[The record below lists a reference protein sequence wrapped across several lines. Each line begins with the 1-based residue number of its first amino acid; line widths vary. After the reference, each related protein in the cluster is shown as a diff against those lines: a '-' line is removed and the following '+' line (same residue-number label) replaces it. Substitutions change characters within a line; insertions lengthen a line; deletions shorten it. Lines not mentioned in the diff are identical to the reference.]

1 MPPGSLEEV
10 PVSYMEIA
18 SAACMKDVIKT
29 IANASGGVLY
39 HCTAGKGPNRCC
51 ECHSVVFLGGGYRRK
66 ISYSSIKKKTCQII
80 SKAPDK
86 IKDSR

>member
-18 SAACMKDVIKT
+18 SAACMKDVFKT

-39 HCTAGKGPNRCC
+39 HCTAGKDRTG
-51 ECHSVVFLGGGYRRK
+51 VVSAILLSFLGV
-66 ISYSSIKKKTCQII
+66 SEEDII
-80 SKAPDK
+80 FKH
-86 IKDSR
+86 

>member
-51 ECHSVVFLGGGYRRK
+51 ECHSVVFLGGV
-66 ISYSSIKKKTCQII
+66 SEEDII
-80 SKAPDK
+80 FKH
-86 IKDSR
+86 

>member
-39 HCTAGKGPNRCC
+39 HCTAG
-51 ECHSVVFLGGGYRRK
+51 
-66 ISYSSIKKKTCQII
+66 
-80 SKAPDK
+80 
-86 IKDSR
+86 